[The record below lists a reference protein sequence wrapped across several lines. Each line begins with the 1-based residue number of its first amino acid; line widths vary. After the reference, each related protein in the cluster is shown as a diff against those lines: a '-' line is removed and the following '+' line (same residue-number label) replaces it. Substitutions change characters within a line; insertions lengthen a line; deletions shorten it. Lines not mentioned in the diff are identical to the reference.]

1 MGEENETLKA
11 ELEETIKPLTDK
23 VKELENE
30 LKEYKEKD
38 IERKVP
44 AGDPE
49 IKVIKDAGDQ
59 PFESLGQQLIAVKNF
74 AMSAGMVA
82 DARLKA
88 PTGLSEGQPSEGGF
102 LVQTD
107 YATSLLEKVYADS
120 SVVSRVTRI
129 PISSNSNALKIPAVS
144 ESSRAN
150 GSRFGGIRAYW
161 LNEAGTKTAS
171 QPAFEQ
177 VALELKKLIGLC
189 YATDELLQD
198 APALESWIRMAF
210 AKEFDFKLVDA
221 VLNGDGAG
229 KPLGIENAPCVISV
243 AKETSQAADTVL
255 FENIIK
261 MWARLYAP
269 CRSNAVWLISQ
280 DIEPQLFSMS
290 LAVGTGG
297 VPVYMP
303 AGGISGAPYGTLM
316 GRPVLPVEQCDNVG
330 DVGDILLADLSQYIM
345 IDKGGMQSAS
355 SIHVNFVND
364 ETAFRFVYRVDGQP
378 WWRSA
383 LTPYNG
389 GSTQSPFINL
399 ATR

>member
-1 MGEENETLKA
+1 M
-11 ELEETIKPLTDK
+11 LTDEQK
-23 VKELENE
+23 LELD
-30 LKEYKEKD
+30 KD
-38 IERKVP
+38 IQEIVDARVQTQVEERLAKEIVKRFSP
-44 AGDPE
+44 NEPE
-49 IKVIKDAGDQ
+49 VTVTKDEGDQ
-59 PFESLGQQLIAVKNF
+59 PWESLGQQLIAVKNF
-74 AMSAGMVA
+74 AMSGGLRA
-82 DARLKA
+82 DPRLKA

-120 SVVSRVTRI
+120 SVVSRVTRM
-129 PISSNSNALKIPAVS
+129 PISANSNSIKIPAVS
-144 ESSRAN
+144 ESSRAD

-161 LNEAGTKTAS
+161 LNEAGTKTPS

-198 APALESWIRMAF
+198 APALESWVKMAF
-210 AKEFDFKLVDA
+210 AKEFDFKITDA
-221 VLNGDGAG
+221 ILNGDGAG
-229 KPLGIENAPCVISV
+229 KPLGIENAPCTLSV
-243 AKETSQAADTVL
+243 SAETSQAADTIL

-269 CRSNAVWLISQ
+269 CRPNAVWLISQ
-280 DIEPQLFSMS
+280 DIEPQLFSMAM
-290 LAVGTGG
+290 AVGTGG

-316 GRPVLPVEQCDNVG
+316 GRPVLPIEQCDNLG
-330 DVGDILLADLSQYIM
+330 DVGDIILADLSQYIM
-345 IDKGGMQSAS
+345 IDKGGVQQAS
-355 SIHVNFVND
+355 SIHVNFTTD

-383 LTPYNG
+383 LTPFNG

-399 ATR
+399 AAR

>member
-1 MGEENETLKA
+1 MLSDEQKL
-11 ELEETIKPLTDK
+11 ELSGDIETIVNERVQSQVEEELAKQI
-23 VKELENE
+23 VKRFSPTEPEVTVT
-30 LKEYKEKD
+30 KD
-38 IERKVP
+38 E
-44 AGDPE
+44 
-49 IKVIKDAGDQ
+49 GDQ
-59 PFESLGQQLIAVKNF
+59 PWESLGQQLMAIKDF
-74 AMSAGMVA
+74 AISRGMQR

-88 PTGLSEGQPSEGGF
+88 TGLSEGQASEGGF

-120 SVVSRVTRI
+120 SVVSRVTRM
-129 PISSNSNALKIPAVS
+129 PISGNSNALKIPAVS
-144 ESSRAN
+144 ETSRAD

-171 QPAFEQ
+171 QPAFDQ
-177 VALELKKLIGLC
+177 VSLELKKLIGLC

-221 VLNGDGAG
+221 VLNGDGSG
-229 KPLGIENAPCVISV
+229 KPLGIESAPATIS
-243 AKETSQAADTVL
+243 ASAETGQAADTVL
-255 FENIIK
+255 YENIIN

-269 CRSNAVWLISQ
+269 CRPNAVWLISQ

-290 LAVGTGG
+290 MAVGTGG

-303 AGGISGAPYGTLM
+303 AGGISGQPYGTLM
-316 GRPVLPVEQCDNVG
+316 GRPVLPVEQCDNLG

-345 IDKGGMQSAS
+345 IDKGSMQSAS
-355 SIHVNFVND
+355 SIHVNFTTD

-383 LTPYNG
+383 LTPFNG
-389 GSTQSPFINL
+389 GNTQSPFVNL
-399 ATR
+399 ASRT

>member
-1 MGEENETLKA
+1 MDDKLKE
-11 ELEETIKPLTDK
+11 ELETTIKPLTDK
-23 VKELENE
+23 IKEMEKELE
-30 LKEYKEKD
+30 EYKAKD

-44 AGDPE
+44 AHDPG
-49 IKVIKDAGDQ
+49 IKVVKDEGDQ
-59 PFESLGQQLIAVKNF
+59 PFESLGHQLQAI
-74 AMSAGMVA
+74 MVA
-82 DARLKA
+82 ETSKGRNVDIRLKA

-120 SVVSRVTRI
+120 SVVSRVTRM
-129 PISSNSNALKIPAVS
+129 PISANSNAIKIPAVS
-144 ESSRAN
+144 ESSRAD

-171 QPAFEQ
+171 QPVFEQ

-198 APALESWIRMAF
+198 APALESWVKMAF
-210 AKEFDFKLVDA
+210 AKEFDFKITDA
-221 VLNGDGAG
+221 ILNGDGAG
-229 KPLGIENAPCVISV
+229 KPLGIESAPCTISV
-243 AKETSQAADTVL
+243 AAETSQAADTIL

-269 CRSNAVWLISQ
+269 CRPNAVWLISQ

-290 LAVGTGG
+290 MAVGTGG

-316 GRPVLPVEQCDNVG
+316 GRPVLPIEQCDNVG
-330 DVGDILLADLSQYIM
+330 DVGDIILADLSQYIM
-345 IDKGGMQSAS
+345 IDKGGLQQAS
-355 SIHVNFVND
+355 SIHVNFTTD

-389 GSTQSPFINL
+389 GNTQSPFINL
-399 ATR
+399 AAR

>member
-1 MGEENETLKA
+1 M
-11 ELEETIKPLTDK
+11 LTDEQK
-23 VKELENE
+23 LELD
-30 LKEYKEKD
+30 KD
-38 IERKVP
+38 IQEIVDARVQTQVEERLAKEIVKRFSP
-44 AGDPE
+44 NEPE
-49 IKVIKDAGDQ
+49 VTVTKDEGDQ
-59 PFESLGQQLIAVKNF
+59 PWESLGQQLIAVKNF
-74 AMSAGMVA
+74 AMSGGLRA
-82 DARLKA
+82 DPRLKA

-120 SVVSRVTRI
+120 SVVSRVTRM
-129 PISSNSNALKIPAVS
+129 PISANSNSIKIPAVS
-144 ESSRAN
+144 ESSRAD

-161 LNEAGTKTAS
+161 LNEAGTKTPS

-198 APALESWIRMAF
+198 APALESWVKMAF
-210 AKEFDFKLVDA
+210 AKEFDFKITDA
-221 VLNGDGAG
+221 ILNGDGAG
-229 KPLGIENAPCVISV
+229 KPLGIENAPCTLSV
-243 AKETSQAADTVL
+243 SAETSQAADTIL

-269 CRSNAVWLISQ
+269 CRPNAVWLISQ
-280 DIEPQLFSMS
+280 DIEPQLFSMAM
-290 LAVGTGG
+290 AVGTGG

-316 GRPVLPVEQCDNVG
+316 GRPVLPIEQCDNLG
-330 DVGDILLADLSQYIM
+330 DVGDIILADLSQYIM
-345 IDKGGMQSAS
+345 IDKGGVQQAS
-355 SIHVNFVND
+355 SIHVNFTTD

-383 LTPYNG
+383 LTPFNG
-389 GSTQSPFINL
+389 GNTQSPFINL
-399 ATR
+399 AAR

>member
-1 MGEENETLKA
+1 MPELKE
-11 ELEETIKPLTDK
+11 ELEQTIKPLTDK

-38 IERKVP
+38 ITRKVP
-44 AGDPE
+44 ADDV
-49 IKVIKDAGDQ
+49 KVTKDAGDQ
-59 PFESLGQQLIAVKNF
+59 PWESLGQQLIAVKDF
-74 AMSAGMVA
+74 AMSGGLRA
-82 DARLKA
+82 DPRLKA

-120 SVVSRVTRI
+120 SVVSRVTRM
-129 PISSNSNALKIPAVS
+129 PISANSNAIKIPAVS
-144 ESSRAN
+144 ESSRAD

-161 LNEAGTKTAS
+161 LNEAGTKTPS

-198 APALESWIRMAF
+198 APALESWVKMAF
-210 AKEFDFKLVDA
+210 AKEFDFKITDA
-221 VLNGDGAG
+221 ILNGDGAG
-229 KPLGIENAPCVISV
+229 KPLGIESSPCTISV
-243 AKETSQAADTVL
+243 AAETSQAADTIL

-269 CRSNAVWLISQ
+269 CRPNAVWLISQ
-280 DIEPQLFSMS
+280 DIEPQLFSMA

-316 GRPVLPVEQCDNVG
+316 GRPVLPIEQCDNIG
-330 DVGDILLADLSQYIM
+330 DVGDIILADLSQYIM
-345 IDKGGMQSAS
+345 IDKGGVQQAS
-355 SIHVNFVND
+355 SIHVNFTTD

-383 LTPYNG
+383 LTPFNG
-389 GSTQSPFINL
+389 GNTQSPFINL
-399 ATR
+399 AAR